1 MLCLELG
8 NGGQKMHSECLKTG
22 KIFFFSQTTLKRKN
36 IVVNLLFIYLFVSFN
51 GKLQLTVLRFLSAID

>member
-51 GKLQLTVLRFLSAID
+51 GKL